1 MCLGMVGQVLAVGSD
16 GSVEVD
22 AGDRVITASLLA
34 MPDAVGPGDWVLMH
48 SGLVLGRLT
57 EHEARDALAATQPD
71 QRGSPMNTT
80 RRTGL
85 LLAFGT
91 ACISGVAVF
100 LNSYGVKAF
109 GDASTYTT
117 AKNVVAALVLVL
129 LAGAMSTRRPGT
141 VLTRPSRPRQWAG
154 LAVVGVFGG
163 AVAFLLFF
171 EGLARASSTDAAF
184 LHKTLLVWVALLALP
199 LLGERLGAIH
209 VVAIA
214 LLVVGQ
220 IGLAGGVTTIFG
232 QGQLM
237 VLGAT
242 LVWAGEVVVAKRLL
256 GELSSWTVGLTRMGV
271 GSVVLV
277 AWTLM
282 RGQGGALTTLTGTQ
296 WMWVLLTG
304 LILAGYVSTWFA
316 ALSRAP
322 AVDVTAVLVVG
333 AVITALLAA
342 VVKGA
347 PLVPQLGWVA
357 LVLVGVVLVAVP
369 VQRGRD
375 ALPSA
380 R

>member
-1 MCLGMVGQVLAVGSD
+1 MNAT
-16 GSVEVD
+16 
-22 AGDRVITASLLA
+22 RVNAIRPSETRPKA
-34 MPDAVGPGDWVLMH
+34 
-48 SGLVLGRLT
+48 
-57 EHEARDALAATQPD
+57 
-71 QRGSPMNTT
+71 T

-85 LLAFGT
+85 LLALGT
-91 ACISGVAVF
+91 ACISGVAIF
-100 LNSYGVKAF
+100 LNSYGVKTF

-117 AKNVVAALVLVL
+117 AKNVVAALVLIL
-129 LAGAMSTRRPGT
+129 LTGAMSVHRPGT
-141 VLTRPSRPRQWAG
+141 VLTRPSRPRHWAG
-154 LAVVGVFGG
+154 LAIVGVFGG

-199 LLGERLGAIH
+199 LLGERLSGMH
-209 VVAIA
+209 VAAIA

-220 IGLAGGVTTIFG
+220 IGLAGGVTTVFG

-242 LVWAGEVVVAKRLL
+242 LLWATEVVVAKRLL
-256 GELSSWTVGLTRMGV
+256 ADLSSWTVGLTRMGV

-277 AWTLM
+277 AWTLL
-282 RGQGGALTTLTGTQ
+282 RGEGGALTALTSTQ

-357 LVLVGVVLVAVP
+357 LVLVGATLA
-369 VQRGRD
+369 
-375 ALPSA
+375 ALPGRLGRNA
-380 R
+380 LAGGT